1 MSQKKIMDLT
11 EVQSVDENSCYVPVD
26 NGSATVRINL
36 HNLEASA
43 TESAESYAQ
52 AAAASAT
59 SASGYADAAALSSA
73 SASTYATNASESAQ
87 DAALSAGSASDSAD
101 AAAVS
106 ASSAAQSASNVSA
119 IVTDVSQQAAV
130 ALASAKEAKSFAV
143 GGTDTRAGEDTDNAK
158 YYSIQAGTSASNAA
172 TSAANAASSE
182 TNAATSE
189 SNAATSETNAATSET
204 NAASSESNA
213 ATSETNAGA
222 SASAA
227 ALSEAAAALSRAAA
241 ATSSEDAEAWSV
253 GTRNGVPVPATDPAY
268 NNNAKYWAEAA
279 AGAAGGGVTSFN
291 GRSGIVSSQE
301 HDYSAIQVDFD
312 NTDTDFTSTD
322 VQNIILEVARIIYDL
337 DQALATVAKTG
348 SYNDLSNTPNLA
360 TVATSGSYADLNNTP
375 TLGTAAAK
383 NSTSTISSGSTDLI
397 ESGSVYSLKQTLESE
412 IGDLTDLDTTVKTD
426 LVSAVNEVKA
436 LESEIGDLTDLD
448 TTVKTDLVSA
458 VNEVKA
464 SGGGA
469 GSFFVILTDENALKG
484 KTVSISDGTLVWQG
498 TFDNTGRAEI
508 NGVTSIGPL
517 TIISTDGVDTAETIY
532 TVKNYSR
539 YEIKLNFYTVYG
551 FRVDS
556 TKSIGN
562 VSYKVQYNGDNVGN
576 YDFAS
581 AYMNFST
588 DTWIWGDWTGDEF
601 FMPRPV
607 LIKQDY
613 SEKIYLN
620 PDNLALDED
629 GNDVSAILTGSTDG
643 YNAMMEWGRNGKKIW
658 YKLVP
663 ETDDATYTCYIADKQ
678 LDSGFHAWSFY
689 DANNVLGDHFYTSI
703 YNGSTVGSALRS
715 LSGKTPNNNEAGA
728 TQITRAKANNQN
740 GETYAWYIDVF
751 ADRILINLLMILVIK
766 STNSDVIGYGNY
778 SGGSS
783 ASSLIQSGLGNTKGM
798 FYGKQSNSVCKVFGM
813 ENYFANC
820 WRRMAGLI
828 LSSGAQ
834 LYKLTYGTA
843 DGSSAAG
850 YIESDSA
857 PANYLNASKNI
868 ATNLSTS
875 YITKESALS
884 NGALIASAFAGA
896 NATYYS
902 DACWSSTGVRFSLV
916 GGSCAYGSA
925 CGAFALDLSDAL
937 SISDWNGGA
946 ALSLKPLAQ

>member
-1 MSQKKIMDLT
+1 
-11 EVQSVDENSCYVPVD
+11 
-26 NGSATVRINL
+26 
-36 HNLEASA
+36 
-43 TESAESYAQ
+43 
-52 AAAASAT
+52 
-59 SASGYADAAALSSA
+59 
-73 SASTYATNASESAQ
+73 
-87 DAALSAGSASDSAD
+87 
-101 AAAVS
+101 
-106 ASSAAQSASNVSA
+106 
-119 IVTDVSQQAAV
+119 
-130 ALASAKEAKSFAV
+130 
-143 GGTDTRAGEDTDNAK
+143 
-158 YYSIQAGTSASNAA
+158 
-172 TSAANAASSE
+172 
-182 TNAATSE
+182 
-189 SNAATSETNAATSET
+189 
-204 NAASSESNA
+204 
-213 ATSETNAGA
+213 
-222 SASAA
+222 
-227 ALSEAAAALSRAAA
+227 
-241 ATSSEDAEAWSV
+241 
-253 GTRNGVPVPATDPAY
+253 
-268 NNNAKYWAEAA
+268 
-279 AGAAGGGVTSFN
+279 
-291 GRSGIVSSQE
+291 
-301 HDYSAIQVDFD
+301 
-312 NTDTDFTSTD
+312 
-322 VQNIILEVARIIYDL
+322 
-337 DQALATVAKTG
+337 
-348 SYNDLSNTPNLA
+348 
-360 TVATSGSYADLNNTP
+360 
-375 TLGTAAAK
+375 
-383 NSTSTISSGSTDLI
+383 
-397 ESGSVYSLKQTLESE
+397 
-412 IGDLTDLDTTVKTD
+412 
-426 LVSAVNEVKA
+426 
-436 LESEIGDLTDLD
+436 
-448 TTVKTDLVSA
+448 
-458 VNEVKA
+458 
-464 SGGGA
+464 
-469 GSFFVILTDENALKG
+469 
-484 KTVSISDGTLVWQG
+484 
-498 TFDNTGRAEI
+498 
-508 NGVTSIGPL
+508 
-517 TIISTDGVDTAETIY
+517 
-532 TVKNYSR
+532 
-539 YEIKLNFYTVYG
+539 
-551 FRVDS
+551 
-556 TKSIGN
+556 
-562 VSYKVQYNGDNVGN
+562 
-576 YDFAS
+576 
-581 AYMNFST
+581 MNFST

-689 DANNVLGDHFYTSI
+689 DANSVLGDHFYTSI

-778 SGGSS
+778 SSGSS

-902 DACWSSTGVRFSLV
+902 DACWSLTGVRFALV
-916 GGSCAYGSA
+916 GGDCNNGSA
-925 CGAFALDLSDAL
+925 CGAFALSLNGAL
-937 SISDWNGGA
+937 SRSAWDCGA